1 MRILSKRVGV
11 LNYLEKE
18 VLVVKNLK
26 VILVGSLGVVGYVI
40 WYVLLAAV
48 WLLPLIVLDFP
59 FWADVLI
66 ILVAFNIP
74 ILGSLFEFALWI
86 WSFTIVTSMPIGGFS
101 IFYYIVFGIY
111 ILTSVLPFI
120 VVLIATL
127 FDKNYR

>member
-1 MRILSKRVGV
+1 M
-11 LNYLEKE
+11 
-18 VLVVKNLK
+18 LVVKNLK